1 MGYGEKVDSNKC
13 KCQVWLLQC
22 YCNIVTTDYIKMVYF
37 ISFQI
42 MYI

>member
-1 MGYGEKVDSNKC
+1 MGKRWMAANIQ
-13 KCQVWLLQC
+13 CQVWLLQS